1 MFMGDRKSAPHP
13 HSQSLDPSAMWA
25 RTPGWGWFMG
35 CYGAEEAGNRKWMEA
50 GHGEPDCRLHLLAV
64 LCSLCPGHSQDIA
77 WPMLRSSV
85 G

>member
-35 CYGAEEAGNRKWMEA
+35 CYGAEEAWEQEVDGGRTWGA
-50 GHGEPDCRLHLLAV
+50 RL
-64 LCSLCPGHSQDIA
+64 
-77 WPMLRSSV
+77 
-85 G
+85 